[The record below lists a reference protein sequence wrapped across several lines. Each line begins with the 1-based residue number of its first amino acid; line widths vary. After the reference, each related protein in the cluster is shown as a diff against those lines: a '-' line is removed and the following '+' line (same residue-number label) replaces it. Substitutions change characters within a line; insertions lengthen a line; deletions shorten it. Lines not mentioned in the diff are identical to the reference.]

1 MVSYNLATKAYK
13 EELYDEAYEYALKGC
28 ENEDHP
34 SKGCDLLAM
43 MIIEGKPTVTSV
55 MSYDD
60 KIMEAIGYTTIG
72 HEKKD
77 INSTAFL
84 HDIYNQPFLLSKYS
98 NNKLAEEFL
107 LDLKKSK
114 ELSAKIQVKESCF
127 TADPLKAMF
136 KNCKPSCAWAKRK
149 NKAKEMDIVSRY
161 LLKSIIN
168 QNVCK

>member
-1 MVSYNLATKAYK
+1 MLTTL
-13 EELYDEAYEYALKGC
+13 EL
-28 ENEDHP
+28 
-34 SKGCDLLAM
+34 
-43 MIIEGKPTVTSV
+43 
-55 MSYDD
+55 
-60 KIMEAIGYTTIG
+60 
-72 HEKKD
+72 
-77 INSTAFL
+77 
-84 HDIYNQPFLLSKYS
+84 
-98 NNKLAEEFL
+98 L

-168 QNVCK
+168 QNVCKQ